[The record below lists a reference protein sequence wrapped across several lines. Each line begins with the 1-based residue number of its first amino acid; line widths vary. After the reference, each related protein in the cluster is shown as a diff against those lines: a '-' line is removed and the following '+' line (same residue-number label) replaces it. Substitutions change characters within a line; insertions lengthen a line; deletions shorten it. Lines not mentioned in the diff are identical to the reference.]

1 MNKYNIGQIFFITF
15 IFLSIFI
22 MYQLLRPFGMVIFFA
37 LVFYVVLSPLFK
49 KAIGKSYGKEDKISM
64 IKRHTLALLF
74 SLTSLI
80 IFLVP
85 TSLLLYTIIVQ
96 LIDIS
101 NISIK
106 YFMNLDFNSILNN
119 DRLREL
125 LSLLPVEISATE
137 ILRRIQDSL
146 LSNLTSVSSYLTQ
159 NVAGILKGTGKF
171 VSSFIFM
178 MFSLFFFFVDGE
190 YLKEQVS
197 SLIPIEKKYLD
208 RLFKQASEGIRGII
222 FGNLFTGIFQG
233 ICAFI
238 VYSIFGVSNSLT
250 FALLTIIASFMPII
264 GTTIIWIPLGVLFI
278 INGEILRAIIF
289 LVVSWFFITIP
300 DNFVRPLL
308 LGNRIE
314 LHPLFI
320 FFAILGGV
328 LFFGLSGIILGPL
341 TFILFFEI
349 MRMYNEEKLFSD
361 KEERKR
367 AVNNFVNTRIRRINS
382 IKRHRVHNRKNR
394 NNI

>member
-85 TSLLLYTIIVQ
+85 TSLLIYTIIVQ

-125 LSLLPVEISATE
+125 LSLLPVEISAAE

-190 YLKEQVS
+190 YLKNQVS
-197 SLIPIEKKYLD
+197 SLIPIEQKYLD

-238 VYSIFGVSNSLT
+238 VYSIFGVANSLT

-349 MRMYNEEKLFSD
+349 MRMYNEERLFAD
-361 KEERKR
+361 KEEKR
-367 AVNNFVNTRIRRINS
+367 AMSNLAYTDKRIRRIS
-382 IKRHRVHNRKNR
+382 SVRRHHRQNRKN
-394 NNI
+394 I

>member
-22 MYQLLRPFGMVIFFA
+22 MYQLLKPFGMVIFFA

-101 NISIK
+101 NIGIK

-125 LSLLPVEISATE
+125 LSMLPVEISAAE

-238 VYSIFGVSNSLT
+238 VYSIFGVTNSLT

-349 MRMYNEEKLFSD
+349 MRMYNEERLFAD
-361 KEERKR
+361 KEEKR
-367 AVNNFVNTRIRRINS
+367 AMSNLAYTDKRIRRIS
-382 IKRHRVHNRKNR
+382 SVRRHHRQNRKN
-394 NNI
+394 I

>member
-22 MYQLLRPFGMVIFFA
+22 MYQLLKPFGMVIFFA

-85 TSLLLYTIIVQ
+85 TSLLLYAIIVQ

-101 NISIK
+101 NIGIK

-119 DRLREL
+119 AKLNEL
-125 LSLLPVEISATE
+125 LSMLPVEISAAE
-137 ILRRIQDSL
+137 ILRRIQDTL

-159 NVAGILKGTGKF
+159 NVAGILKSTGKF

-190 YLKEQVS
+190 YLKAQVS
-197 SLIPIEKKYLD
+197 SLIPIEQKYLD
-208 RLFKQASEGIRGII
+208 RLFKQASNGIRGII

-238 VYSIFGVSNSLT
+238 VYSIFGVTNSLT

-349 MRMYNEEKLFSD
+349 MRMYNEERLFSD
-361 KEERKR
+361 KEEKKR
-367 AVNNFVNTRIRRINS
+367 AVNNSVRIRRVNS
-382 IKRHRVHNRKNR
+382 YKRHHRQNRPNR

>member
-22 MYQLLRPFGMVIFFA
+22 MYQLLKPFGMVIFFA

-85 TSLLLYTIIVQ
+85 TSLLLYAIIVQ

-101 NISIK
+101 NIGIK

-119 DRLREL
+119 AKLNEL
-125 LSLLPVEISATE
+125 LSMLPVEISAAE
-137 ILRRIQDSL
+137 ILRRIQDTL

-159 NVAGILKGTGKF
+159 NVAGILKSTGKF

-238 VYSIFGVSNSLT
+238 VYSIFGVTNSLT

-349 MRMYNEEKLFSD
+349 MRMYNEERLFAD
-361 KEERKR
+361 KEEKR
-367 AVNNFVNTRIRRINS
+367 AMSNLAYTDKRIRRIS
-382 IKRHRVHNRKNR
+382 SVRRHHRQNRKN
-394 NNI
+394 I

>member
-22 MYQLLRPFGMVIFFA
+22 MYQLLKPFGMVIFFA

-85 TSLLLYTIIVQ
+85 TSLLLYAIIVQ

-101 NISIK
+101 NIGIK

-119 DRLREL
+119 AKLNEL
-125 LSLLPVEISATE
+125 LSMLPVEISAAE
-137 ILRRIQDSL
+137 ILRRIQDTL

-159 NVAGILKGTGKF
+159 NVAGILKSTGKF

-190 YLKEQVS
+190 YLKAQVS
-197 SLIPIEKKYLD
+197 SLIPIEQKYLD

-238 VYSIFGVSNSLT
+238 VYSIFGVTNSLT

-278 INGEILRAIIF
+278 INGEMLRAIIF

-349 MRMYNEEKLFSD
+349 MRMYNEERLFSD
-361 KEERKR
+361 KEEKKR
-367 AVNNFVNTRIRRINS
+367 AVNNSVRIRRVNS
-382 IKRHRVHNRKNR
+382 YKRHHRQNRPNR

>member
-22 MYQLLRPFGMVIFFA
+22 MYQLLKPFGMVIFFA

-101 NISIK
+101 NIGIK

-125 LSLLPVEISATE
+125 LSMLPVEISAAE

-197 SLIPIEKKYLD
+197 SLIPIEQKYLD
-208 RLFKQASEGIRGII
+208 RLFKQASNGIRGII

-349 MRMYNEEKLFSD
+349 MRMYNEERLFAD
-361 KEERKR
+361 KEEKR
-367 AVNNFVNTRIRRINS
+367 AMSNLAYTDKRIRRIS
-382 IKRHRVHNRKNR
+382 SVRRHHRQNRKN
-394 NNI
+394 I

>member
-22 MYQLLRPFGMVIFFA
+22 MYQLLKPFGMVIFFA

-101 NISIK
+101 NIGIK

-125 LSLLPVEISATE
+125 LSMLPVEISAAE

-159 NVAGILKGTGKF
+159 NVAGIL
-171 VSSFIFM
+171 I
-178 MFSLFFFFVDGE
+178 
-190 YLKEQVS
+190 
-197 SLIPIEKKYLD
+197 
-208 RLFKQASEGIRGII
+208 
-222 FGNLFTGIFQG
+222 
-233 ICAFI
+233 
-238 VYSIFGVSNSLT
+238 
-250 FALLTIIASFMPII
+250 
-264 GTTIIWIPLGVLFI
+264 
-278 INGEILRAIIF
+278 
-289 LVVSWFFITIP
+289 
-300 DNFVRPLL
+300 
-308 LGNRIE
+308 
-314 LHPLFI
+314 
-320 FFAILGGV
+320 
-328 LFFGLSGIILGPL
+328 
-341 TFILFFEI
+341 
-349 MRMYNEEKLFSD
+349 
-361 KEERKR
+361 
-367 AVNNFVNTRIRRINS
+367 
-382 IKRHRVHNRKNR
+382 
-394 NNI
+394 

>member
-22 MYQLLRPFGMVIFFA
+22 MYQLLKPFGMVIFFA

-85 TSLLLYTIIVQ
+85 IIVQ

-101 NISIK
+101 NIGIK

-125 LSLLPVEISATE
+125 LSMLPVEISAAE

-238 VYSIFGVSNSLT
+238 VYSIFGVTNSLT

-278 INGEILRAIIF
+278 INGEMLRAIIF

-349 MRMYNEEKLFSD
+349 MRMYNEERLFSD
-361 KEERKR
+361 KEEKKR
-367 AVNNFVNTRIRRINS
+367 AVNNSVRIRRVNS
-382 IKRHRVHNRKNR
+382 YKRHHRQNRPNR

>member
-22 MYQLLRPFGMVIFFA
+22 MYQLLKPFGMVIFFA

-85 TSLLLYTIIVQ
+85 TSLLLYAIIVQ

-101 NISIK
+101 NIGIK

-119 DRLREL
+119 AKLNEL
-125 LSLLPVEISATE
+125 LSMLPVEISAAE
-137 ILRRIQDSL
+137 ILRRIQDTL

-190 YLKEQVS
+190 YLKAQVS
-197 SLIPIEKKYLD
+197 SLIPIEQKYLD

-238 VYSIFGVSNSLT
+238 VYSIFGVTNSLT

-349 MRMYNEEKLFSD
+349 MRMYNEERLFSD
-361 KEERKR
+361 KEEKKR
-367 AVNNFVNTRIRRINS
+367 AVNNSVRIRRVNS
-382 IKRHRVHNRKNR
+382 YKRHHRQNRKN
-394 NNI
+394 I

>member
-22 MYQLLRPFGMVIFFA
+22 MYQLLKPFGMVIFFA

-101 NISIK
+101 NIGIK

-125 LSLLPVEISATE
+125 LSMLPVEISAAE

-233 ICAFI
+233 VCAFI
-238 VYSIFGVSNSLT
+238 VYSIFGVTNSLT

-349 MRMYNEEKLFSD
+349 MRMYNEERLFSD
-361 KEERKR
+361 KEEKKR
-367 AVNNFVNTRIRRINS
+367 AVNNSVRIRRVNS
-382 IKRHRVHNRKNR
+382 YKRHHRQNRPNR

>member
-22 MYQLLRPFGMVIFFA
+22 MYQLLKPFGMVIFFA

-85 TSLLLYTIIVQ
+85 TSLLLYAIIVQ

-101 NISIK
+101 NIGIK

-119 DRLREL
+119 AKLNEL
-125 LSLLPVEISATE
+125 LSMLPVEISAAE
-137 ILRRIQDSL
+137 ILRRIQDTL

-190 YLKEQVS
+190 YLKAQVS
-197 SLIPIEKKYLD
+197 SLIPIEQKYLD
-208 RLFKQASEGIRGII
+208 RLFKQASNGIRGII

-349 MRMYNEEKLFSD
+349 MRMYNEERLFSD
-361 KEERKR
+361 KEEKKR
-367 AVNNFVNTRIRRINS
+367 VVNNSVRIRRVNS
-382 IKRHRVHNRKNR
+382 YKRHHRQNRPNR

>member
-22 MYQLLRPFGMVIFFA
+22 MYQLLKPFGMVIFFA

-101 NISIK
+101 NIGIK

-119 DRLREL
+119 EKLNEI
-125 LSLLPVEISATE
+125 LSMLPLEISAAE

-159 NVAGILKGTGKF
+159 NVAGILKSTGKF

-349 MRMYNEEKLFSD
+349 MRMYNEERLFSD
-361 KEERKR
+361 KEEKKR
-367 AVNNFVNTRIRRINS
+367 AVNNSVRIRRVNNY
-382 IKRHRVHNRKNR
+382 KRHHRQNRPNR

>member
-22 MYQLLRPFGMVIFFA
+22 MYQLLKPFGMVIFFA

-101 NISIK
+101 NIGIK

-125 LSLLPVEISATE
+125 LSMLPVEISAAE

-190 YLKEQVS
+190 YLKAQVS
-197 SLIPIEKKYLD
+197 SLIPIEQKYLD
-208 RLFKQASEGIRGII
+208 RLFKQASNGIRGII

-349 MRMYNEEKLFSD
+349 MRMYNEERLFAD
-361 KEERKR
+361 KEEKR
-367 AVNNFVNTRIRRINS
+367 AMSNLAYTDKRIRRIS
-382 IKRHRVHNRKNR
+382 SVRRHHRQNRKN
-394 NNI
+394 I

>member
-22 MYQLLRPFGMVIFFA
+22 MYQLLKPFGMVIFFA

-101 NISIK
+101 NIGIK

-119 DRLREL
+119 AKLNEL
-125 LSLLPVEISATE
+125 LSMLPVEISAAE
-137 ILRRIQDSL
+137 ILRRIQDTL

-190 YLKEQVS
+190 YLKAQVS
-197 SLIPIEKKYLD
+197 SLIPIEQKYLD

-238 VYSIFGVSNSLT
+238 VYSIFGVTNSLT

-349 MRMYNEEKLFSD
+349 MRMYNEERLFSD
-361 KEERKR
+361 KEEKKR
-367 AVNNFVNTRIRRINS
+367 AVNNSVRIRRVNS
-382 IKRHRVHNRKNR
+382 YKRHHRQNRPNR

>member
-22 MYQLLRPFGMVIFFA
+22 MYQLLKPFGMVIFFA

-85 TSLLLYTIIVQ
+85 TSLLLYAIIVQ

-101 NISIK
+101 NIGIK

-119 DRLREL
+119 AKLNEL
-125 LSLLPVEISATE
+125 LSMLPVEISAAE
-137 ILRRIQDSL
+137 ILRRIQDTL

-159 NVAGILKGTGKF
+159 NVAGILKSTGKF

-190 YLKEQVS
+190 YLKAQVS
-197 SLIPIEKKYLD
+197 SLIPIEQKYLD

-238 VYSIFGVSNSLT
+238 VYSIFGVTNSLT

-349 MRMYNEEKLFSD
+349 MRMYNEERLFSD
-361 KEERKR
+361 KEEKKR
-367 AVNNFVNTRIRRINS
+367 AVNNSVRIRRVNS
-382 IKRHRVHNRKNR
+382 YKRHHRQNRPNR

>member
-22 MYQLLRPFGMVIFFA
+22 MYQLLKPFGMVIFFA

-85 TSLLLYTIIVQ
+85 TSLLLYAIIVQ

-101 NISIK
+101 NIGIK

-125 LSLLPVEISATE
+125 LSMLPVEISAAE

-190 YLKEQVS
+190 YLKAQVS
-197 SLIPIEKKYLD
+197 SLIPIEQKYLD
-208 RLFKQASEGIRGII
+208 RLFKQASNGIRGII

-349 MRMYNEEKLFSD
+349 MRMYNEERLFSD
-361 KEERKR
+361 KEEKR
-367 AVNNFVNTRIRRINS
+367 AMSNLAYTDKRIRRIS
-382 IKRHRVHNRKNR
+382 SVRRHHRQNRKN
-394 NNI
+394 I

>member
-1 MNKYNIGQIFFITF
+1 MNKNNIGYVFFIAF
-15 IFLSIFI
+15 IFLAIVI
-22 MYQLLRPFGMVIFFA
+22 MYQLLKPFGMIIFFA
-37 LVFYVVLSPLFK
+37 VVFYVILNPLFI
-49 KAIGKSYGKEDKISM
+49 KAMGKSYKKHTNFAT
-64 IKRHTLALLF
+64 IKRNTLALLF

-85 TSLLLYTIIVQ
+85 TSMLLYTIVIQ

-101 NISIK
+101 NIGIR
-106 YFMNLDFNSILNN
+106 YFMNLNINELIYNPRLNEMIE
-119 DRLREL
+119 RLPFETSVEAL
-125 LSLLPVEISATE
+125 LKQ
-137 ILRRIQDSL
+137 IQDFS
-146 LSNLTSVSSYLTQ
+146 LSNLTYISSYLTQ
-159 NVAGILKGTGKF
+159 NVASLLKSTGTF

-190 YLKEQVS
+190 YLIEQVRT
-197 SLIPIEKKYLD
+197 LLPIDKKYLN
-208 RLFKQASEGIRGII
+208 RLFKQVSEGIKGII

-238 VYSIFGVSNSLT
+238 VYSIFGVSNSFT
-250 FALLTIIASFMPII
+250 FAFLTIIASFMPII
-264 GTTIIWIPLGVLFI
+264 GTTIIWIPLGILFVI
-278 INGEILRAIIF
+278 KGEIIKALIF

-320 FFAILGGV
+320 FFGILGGV

-341 TFILFFEI
+341 MFILFFEVMKI
-349 MRMYNEEKLFSD
+349 YNEERELG
-361 KEERKR
+361 ERKER
-367 AVNNFVNTRIRRINS
+367 LTRRIR
-382 IKRHRVHNRKNR
+382 IKRR
-394 NNI
+394 

>member
-22 MYQLLRPFGMVIFFA
+22 MYQLLKPFGMVIFFA
-37 LVFYVVLSPLFK
+37 LVFYVVLSPLLK

-101 NISIK
+101 NIGIK

-125 LSLLPVEISATE
+125 LSMLPVEISAAE

-238 VYSIFGVSNSLT
+238 VYSIFGVTNSLT

-349 MRMYNEEKLFSD
+349 MRMYNEERLFSD
-361 KEERKR
+361 KEEKKR
-367 AVNNFVNTRIRRINS
+367 AVNNSVRIRRVNS
-382 IKRHRVHNRKNR
+382 YKRHHRQNRPNR

>member
-22 MYQLLRPFGMVIFFA
+22 MYQLLKPFGMVIFFA

-85 TSLLLYTIIVQ
+85 TSLLLYAIIVQ

-101 NISIK
+101 NIGIK

-119 DRLREL
+119 AKLNEL
-125 LSLLPVEISATE
+125 LSMLPVEISAAE
-137 ILRRIQDSL
+137 ILRRIQDTL

-159 NVAGILKGTGKF
+159 NVAGILKSTGKF

-190 YLKEQVS
+190 YLKAQVS
-197 SLIPIEKKYLD
+197 SLIPIEQKYLD
-208 RLFKQASEGIRGII
+208 RLFKQASNGIRGII

-349 MRMYNEEKLFSD
+349 MRMYNEERLFSD
-361 KEERKR
+361 KEEKKR
-367 AVNNFVNTRIRRINS
+367 AVNNSVRIRRVNS
-382 IKRHRVHNRKNR
+382 YKRHHRQNRPNR

>member
-1 MNKYNIGQIFFITF
+1 M
-15 IFLSIFI
+15 
-22 MYQLLRPFGMVIFFA
+22 
-37 LVFYVVLSPLFK
+37 
-49 KAIGKSYGKEDKISM
+49 
-64 IKRHTLALLF
+64 
-74 SLTSLI
+74 
-80 IFLVP
+80 
-85 TSLLLYTIIVQ
+85 
-96 LIDIS
+96 
-101 NISIK
+101 
-106 YFMNLDFNSILNN
+106 
-119 DRLREL
+119 
-125 LSLLPVEISATE
+125 LPVEISAAE

-238 VYSIFGVSNSLT
+238 VYSIFGVTNSLT

-349 MRMYNEEKLFSD
+349 MRMYNEERLFSD
-361 KEERKR
+361 KEEKKR
-367 AVNNFVNTRIRRINS
+367 AVNNSVRIRRVNS
-382 IKRHRVHNRKNR
+382 YKRHHRQNRPNR

>member
-22 MYQLLRPFGMVIFFA
+22 MYQLLKPFGMVIFFA
-37 LVFYVVLSPLFK
+37 LVFYVVLSPLLK

-101 NISIK
+101 NIGIK

-125 LSLLPVEISATE
+125 LSMLPVEISAAE

-349 MRMYNEEKLFSD
+349 MRMYNEERLFAD
-361 KEERKR
+361 KEEKR
-367 AVNNFVNTRIRRINS
+367 AMSNLAYTDKRIRRIS
-382 IKRHRVHNRKNR
+382 SVRRHHRQNRKN
-394 NNI
+394 I

>member
-22 MYQLLRPFGMVIFFA
+22 MYQLLKPFGMVIFFA
-37 LVFYVVLSPLFK
+37 LVFYVVLSPLLK

-101 NISIK
+101 NIGIK

-125 LSLLPVEISATE
+125 LSMLPVEISAAE

-238 VYSIFGVSNSLT
+238 VYSIFGVTNSLT

-278 INGEILRAIIF
+278 INGEMLRAIIF

-349 MRMYNEEKLFSD
+349 MRMYNEERLFSD
-361 KEERKR
+361 KEEKKR
-367 AVNNFVNTRIRRINS
+367 AVNNSVRIRRVNS
-382 IKRHRVHNRKNR
+382 YKRHHRQNRPNR